1 MEILQK
7 MSGLFSDSDDEIF
20 DDNYIPKTLIDLPE
34 FVKYSHMSVEL
45 ALKDGDKNL
54 LKSII
59 AYRNFRKKEI
69 NDVIHIHN

>member
-20 DDNYIPKTLIDLPE
+20 DEKYIPKTLIDLPN
-34 FVKYSHMSVEL
+34 FVRHSHMSIEL

-59 AYRNFRKKEI
+59 AYRNLKKKEYKENLI
-69 NDVIHIHN
+69 TII

>member
-7 MSGLFSDSDDEIF
+7 MSGLFSESDDEIF
-20 DDNYIPKTLIDLPE
+20 DDKYIPNTFIDLPK

-59 AYRNFRKKEI
+59 AYRNFKKKEF
-69 NDVIHIHN
+69 NDIIHIHN

>member
-20 DDNYIPKTLIDLPE
+20 NDKYIPKTLIDLPN
-34 FVKYSHMSVEL
+34 FVRYSHMSIEL

-59 AYRNFRKKEI
+59 AYRNFKKKEYKENLI
-69 NDVIHIHN
+69 TII

>member
-20 DDNYIPKTLIDLPE
+20 NEKYIPKTLIDLPN
-34 FVKYSHMSVEL
+34 FVRHSHMSIDL
-45 ALKDGDKNL
+45 ALKDGDINL

-59 AYRNFRKKEI
+59 AYRNYKKKEYKENLI
-69 NDVIHIHN
+69 CII

>member
-20 DDNYIPKTLIDLPE
+20 NDKYIPKTSIDLPE

-45 ALKDGDKNL
+45 ALKDGDRNL

-59 AYRNFRKKEI
+59 AYRNYKKKEL
-69 NDVIHIHN
+69 NNVIHIYD

>member
-1 MEILQK
+1 MKILQK

-20 DDNYIPKTLIDLPE
+20 NDKYIPKTLIDLPE
-34 FVKYSHMSVEL
+34 FVRHSHMSVEL

-59 AYRNFRKKEI
+59 AYRNFKKKEYKENSI
-69 NDVIHIHN
+69 TII